1 MSLSRVNFSLLL
13 DKASKSIMTRV
24 ILISE
29 RTRLALEV
37 AKEGGEEAVRRNYEK
52 GVFDSDLLK
61 PDGVYK
67 VELAQVRRCIVSLG
81 YSLVDCLRH
90 EAQSF
95 VFRDDDTVII
105 LGDDGAFVNIAKLL
119 KDQKVITIATTTKR
133 CGRLMKFAVDVF
145 EKSASRLLAED
156 SACIQVSISKA
167 ETSRGHMLEAV
178 SDFFVGRADLRSSR
192 YAVLLGVNAFSQ
204 ISSGVI
210 VSTGTGSTG
219 WEKSACLLDDT
230 YKEREPDDKMLT
242 VVTREL
248 CYGESLGTMRHVKS
262 ITFRSDDNDTRV
274 LADGV
279 LLDGAMLL
287 LPAGTTVT
295 ITANSRAVRLCV

>member
-1 MSLSRVNFSLLL
+1 
-13 DKASKSIMTRV
+13 MTRV

-29 RTRLALEV
+29 RTRLATEI

-52 GVFDSDLLK
+52 GVFDSDLLH
-61 PDGVYK
+61 PDRLYK
-67 VELAQVRRCIVSLG
+67 AELLQVRQCISSQG
-81 YSLVDCLRH
+81 FSLVDCLRH

-95 VFRDDDTVII
+95 VFRDDDIVII

-119 KDQKVITIATTTKR
+119 KSQKVVTIRTETKH
-133 CGRLMKFAVDVF
+133 CGRLMKFTVESF
-145 EKSASRLLAED
+145 KKSATSLL
-156 SACIQVSISKA
+156 SGGSQCIKVSIAKA
-167 ETSRGHMLEAV
+167 ETSSGHTLEAV

-230 YKEREPDDKMLT
+230 YKEREPDDEMLT
-242 VVTREL
+242 VITREL
-248 CYGESLGTMRHVKS
+248 CYGEYLGTMRHIKS